1 MYTAAT
7 EIISQ
12 ICFSFQKLC
21 YQYFGANSSV
31 AKKNITPKI
40 TGEKKKTYRNIKM
53 PLKMKQTIWFG
64 YKIKKQRKKKK
75 Q

>member
-1 MYTAAT
+1 MLPVFWGQL
-7 EIISQ
+7 IS
-12 ICFSFQKLC
+12 
-21 YQYFGANSSV
+21 
-31 AKKNITPKI
+31 
-40 TGEKKKTYRNIKM
+40 GEKKHNTQNHRREKKTYRNIKM